1 MHHCI
6 QCLAHCIQCLAYLI
20 NVEQKVGRRKEE
32 EMEGE
37 REEEG
42 RKEKYKSKYTG
53 RIWELITWEGVR
65 EKGEKPIRCRHGPSR
80 ILLPRR

>member
-6 QCLAHCIQCLAYLI
+6 QCLAHSI
-20 NVEQKVGRRKEE
+20 NVEQRVGRRKEE

-42 RKEKYKSKYTG
+42 RKEKYM
-53 RIWELITWEGVR
+53 
-65 EKGEKPIRCRHGPSR
+65 
-80 ILLPRR
+80 